1 MRGPHG
7 KYFRMVETPLKSD
20 LFQGNSGHSA
30 KLVKDSLS
38 YLGPVDLMQYFV
50 KSYSAVDRGDHLRL
64 HAHGNEGL
72 KVDFVFSRR
81 LLNQLL
87 TVFMPTCAICLISFT
102 TSFFKVG

>member
-1 MRGPHG
+1 
-7 KYFRMVETPLKSD
+7 MVKTPPKTD
-20 LFQGNSGHSA
+20 LCQGNSGHSA

-50 KSYSAVDRGDHLRL
+50 KSYSVVDRGDHLRL